1 MSEQSTEFGD
11 YSWAA
16 MNVAQAIADAAEDFY
31 GKNPEHVTWGS
42 VSEAEDI
49 LAELVEVAARIER
62 ACPRSLNN
70 GSWASRNGP
79 KQAA

>member
-1 MSEQSTEFGD
+1 MSEKGAEFGG

-31 GKNPEHVTWGS
+31 GKNTEHVTWGN

-49 LAELVEVAARIER
+49 FAELVELAARIER
-62 ACPRSLNN
+62 AFPRSLNN
-70 GSWASRNGP
+70 GSWASRGGP

>member
-1 MSEQSTEFGD
+1 MSEKGAEFGG

-31 GKNPEHVTWGS
+31 GKSPERVTWGS

-49 LAELVEVAARIER
+49 FAELVEVAARIER
-62 ACPRSLNN
+62 AFPRSLNN
-70 GSWASRNGP
+70 GSWASRGGP

>member
-1 MSEQSTEFGD
+1 MSEQSEKFGG

-31 GKNPEHVTWGS
+31 GKNPEHVTWGNA
-42 VSEAEDI
+42 SEAEDI
-49 LAELVEVAARIER
+49 LAELVDLAARIER
-62 ACPRSLNN
+62 AFPRALNN
-70 GSWASRNGP
+70 GSWASRGGP